1 MVLHPGSPSIDK
13 KSAERR
19 NNRNTVANR
28 GNFILQD
35 RYAAI

>member
-1 MVLHPGSPSIDK
+1 MVLHPDNPQIDK
-13 KSAERR
+13 NSTEKS
-19 NNRNTVANR
+19 NNRNTVAGR